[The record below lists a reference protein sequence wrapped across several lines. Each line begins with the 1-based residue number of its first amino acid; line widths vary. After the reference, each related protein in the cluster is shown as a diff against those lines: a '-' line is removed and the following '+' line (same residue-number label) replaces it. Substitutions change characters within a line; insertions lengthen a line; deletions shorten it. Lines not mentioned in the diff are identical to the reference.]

1 MPRRA
6 TSFVLDPDLESFI
19 ESQVASGTY
28 RSASEV
34 MRAALRQMAED
45 ARKEQWL
52 RKALDA
58 GEASPTAPD
67 GVWERVRART
77 RTRRAAQKR

>member
-1 MPRRA
+1 MAPP
-6 TSFVLDPDLESFI
+6 T
-19 ESQVASGTY
+19 
-28 RSASEV
+28 
-34 MRAALRQMAED
+34 AAEMAED

-52 RKALDA
+52 REALNA